1 MPKKTEKKEAPK
13 KAEEPKKG
21 EEPKKETKKAAVEA
35 PVEAPKEEAKP
46 AKLEKAPK
54 PEKKKKEEKGVFKLY
69 KVENDKVTRLRPT
82 CERCGPGYFMADHGN
97 RYTCGHCGFTKYKPA
112 KEETALNQPRA

>member
-1 MPKKTEKKEAPK
+1 MSKKADKKEAAK
-13 KAEEPKKG
+13 K
-21 EEPKKETKKAAVEA
+21 EEPKKETKKEAAPPAVEA
-35 PVEAPKEEAKP
+35 PPKEEVKP
-46 AKLEKAPK
+46 AKVEKAPK

-69 KVENDKVTRLRPT
+69 KVEGEKCVRLRPT

-112 KEETALNQPRA
+112 KE

>member
-1 MPKKTEKKEAPK
+1 MSKKAEKKEA
-13 KAEEPKKG
+13 PKKG

-35 PVEAPKEEAKP
+35 PVEAPKEEAKS
-46 AKLEKAPK
+46 AKVEKAPK

-112 KEETALNQPRA
+112 KE